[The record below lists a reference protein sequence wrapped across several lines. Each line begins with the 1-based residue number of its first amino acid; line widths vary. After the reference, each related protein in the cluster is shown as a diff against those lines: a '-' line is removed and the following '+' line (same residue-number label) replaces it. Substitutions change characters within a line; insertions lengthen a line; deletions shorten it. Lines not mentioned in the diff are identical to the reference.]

1 MKEQKYD
8 ADSIQILEGL
18 EAVRKRPSM
27 YIGDVSN
34 AGFHHL
40 VWEALDNSVDEALQ
54 KRCNEIDITIFKDGS
69 ISVKDN
75 GAGIPVDFHKK
86 AGLSALEV
94 ILTKLH
100 AGGKFDNKSYKVS
113 GGLHGVGISVVNALS
128 QWLEVEVKR
137 NGKKFRQTFEKGLKT
152 SEVIEIGKAE
162 NTGTTVRFKP
172 DPDIFEVS
180 EFNLE
185 IIKNRV
191 SELAYLMGHFGL
203 KFSLKDLR
211 NDYHEEFYYPKGI
224 VELIN
229 DRNLGQ
235 DVLLPNPI
243 FINKSREID
252 GNEYFLETCL
262 QFNTGFNESVSTFV
276 NNINTIEGGTHLVG
290 FKAGL
295 SRVFNRFAKNK
306 NLIKEKTPSPTG
318 EDLREG
324 LTAILSLRIPNPKFE
339 SQTKIR
345 LGNREVETFVSSII
359 FEELQVWLEENP
371 KIGINIFNKALDASR
386 ARAAAR
392 NAREKIRRKSSM
404 ENTSL
409 PFKLSDCHKG
419 TVPENAELYLV
430 EGDSAGGSAIT
441 GRAGFQAILP
451 LRGKILNVEKAP
463 LYKIL
468 EHKEIEAIVSAIG
481 NGFLNEVFEVNKL
494 RYHKV
499 IIMTDADIDGSHI
512 RTLLLTFFYRKMPNL
527 IKNGFIYLACPPL
540 YHVKIGNKFLYVHEE
555 KELKKIIEE
564 NGLKKISLQIG
575 NVEKK
580 GEEIID
586 IYFFLNNVKKFF
598 FENFPDP
605 NYSISFLKHI
615 LNFNEGTFF
624 SILNKAGDFID
635 KDFLQKLGFSLPII
649 QVEEDDLGIFL
660 ESLKRKSQGTSFSFS
675 GENELTDVILNPIHL
690 SRKIINSCYNL
701 FNLFY
706 DKRNE
711 KFRSDIYVITK
722 KGGPQKMSPNIFD
735 FPKIV
740 INEGKK
746 DIEIKRFKGLG
757 EMEPSQ
763 LWESTMDPNKRV
775 LFQVNLSDAI
785 EADRIFNVL
794 MGSVVEPRRNF
805 IEKHA
810 LEVLDL
816 DI

>member
-1 MKEQKYD
+1 VKKENYN

-27 YIGDVSN
+27 YIGDVST

-40 VWEALDNSVDEALQ
+40 VWETIDNSVDEALQ
-54 KRCNEIDITIFKDGS
+54 GRCSEIDIIIFKDGS

-75 GAGIPVDFHKK
+75 GAGIPVDIHKK

-137 NGKKFRQTFEKGLKT
+137 DGKKYRQTYEKGIKT
-152 SEVIEIGKAE
+152 SEVIEVGKAE
-162 NTGTTVRFKP
+162 NTGTTIRFKP
-172 DPDIFEVS
+172 DHDIFEIS

-185 IIKNRV
+185 IIKNRI
-191 SELAYLMGHFGL
+191 SELAYLMGSFNL
-203 KFSLKDLR
+203 KFYLKDLR
-211 NDYHEEFYYPKGI
+211 IDYEEEFYFPKGI

-235 DVLLPNPI
+235 EVLIPKPI
-243 FINKSREID
+243 FINKSRKID
-252 GNEYFLETCL
+252 GNEYFLEACL
-262 QFNTGFNESVSTFV
+262 QFTSGFNESISTFV

-295 SRVFNRFAKNK
+295 SRAFNRFGKKK
-306 NLIKEKTPSPTG
+306 NLIKEKPPSG

-324 LTAILSLRIPNPKFE
+324 LTAVLSLRIPNPKFE

-359 FEELQVWLEENP
+359 FDEIQVWLEENP
-371 KIGINIFNKALDASR
+371 KIGVNIFNKALDASR

-392 NAREKIRRKSSM
+392 KAREKIRRKSSM
-404 ENTSL
+404 ENTTL

-419 TVPENAELYLV
+419 TTPENAELYLV

-481 NGFLNEVFEVNKL
+481 NGFLNELFEVDKL
-494 RYHKV
+494 RYHKI

-527 IKNGFIYLACPPL
+527 IKNGFVYLACPPL

-555 KELKKIIEE
+555 QELRNITEK
-564 NGLKKISLQIG
+564 NGLDKISIRVG
-575 NVEKK
+575 DIVIK
-580 GEEIID
+580 GKDLID
-586 IYFFLNNVKKFF
+586 LYLSIKIVRKFF
-598 FENFPDP
+598 FDNFP
-605 NYSISFLKHI
+605 NQNFATKFLKNI
-615 LNFNEGTFF
+615 CNYKEGTFL
-624 SILNKAGDFID
+624 SIINTSGNFIE
-635 KDFLQKLGFSLPII
+635 KVLLQKMGLDFPII
-649 QVEEDDLGIFL
+649 QVEEDELGGFL
-660 ESLKRKSQGTSFSFS
+660 DSLKRNTKDTTFSFS
-675 GENELTDVILNPIHL
+675 GENEKTDVILNPIHL
-690 SRKIINSCYNL
+690 SEKIISSCKMLYSIFFNNSV
-701 FNLFY
+701 
-706 DKRNE
+706 DKPPL
-711 KFRSDIYVITK
+711 DIFVITK
-722 KGGPQKMSPNIFD
+722 KTTPQNIGRNIFD
-735 FPKIV
+735 IPEIV
-740 INEGKK
+740 IKEGRK
-746 DIEIKRFKGLG
+746 DMEIKRFKGLG

-763 LWESTMDPNKRV
+763 LWESTMDPQKRV
-775 LFQVNLSDAI
+775 LFQVKLSDAI

-794 MGSVVEPRRNF
+794 MGTVVEPRRNF

-810 LEVLDL
+810 LEVIDL
-816 DI
+816 DV